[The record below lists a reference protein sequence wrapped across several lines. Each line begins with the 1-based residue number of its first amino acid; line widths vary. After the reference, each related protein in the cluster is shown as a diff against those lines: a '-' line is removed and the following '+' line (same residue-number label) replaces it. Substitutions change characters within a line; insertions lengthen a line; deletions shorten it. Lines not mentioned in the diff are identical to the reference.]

1 MGSAL
6 VAKEEVAGMRP
17 KGNALIAVAGA
28 ALLLAVAPGVAS
40 AQGVPII
47 QDESVSHITPT
58 DATLEAHIDTEGV
71 ENGAWYQFQLATN
84 TSEYAEEL
92 ACPPEFFISL
102 CIGVGSHSG
111 ALPIGFVEAGA
122 PDQLVTHDLAIGG
135 LTGVGVKLKPNTT
148 YHYRVIAAKKK
159 GPPGDI
165 TSWEPPTVFGPD
177 QTFTTPAIA
186 PSIKSES
193 VSHITPDDATLEAHI
208 NTEGLQHG
216 AYYQFQVQSDPSE
229 YAPELACQPP
239 LRSSLCLHLLLHEG
253 ALSIGFV
260 ASGASDQLVTLDLA
274 SGGGITGTAMTLKP
288 GTAYH
293 FRVIAANALPS
304 IDTIDWEPPTVYG
317 ADQTFTTPA
326 VAPSIGSESVSHITA
341 HDATLEAHIGTEG
354 LENGAYYQFQLAGNP
369 SEYATEL
376 ACPPELFSSRC
387 IGVGRHVGALPI
399 GVVAGGS
406 AGQPVSID
414 LAGAGRRLKPDT
426 TYHYRVIAAKRIPS
440 EDTTSWEPPTVF
452 GLDQTFITEK
462 AHRPRK
468 HHQR

>member
-1 MGSAL
+1 
-6 VAKEEVAGMRP
+6 
-17 KGNALIAVAGA
+17 VAGA
-28 ALLLAVAPGVAS
+28 ALFVVAAPGVAA
-40 AQGVPII
+40 AQGVPVILS
-47 QDESVSHITPT
+47 ESVSHITPN
-58 DATLEAHIDTEGV
+58 DATLEAHIDTQGV

-102 CIGVGSHSG
+102 CIGVGVHAG

-122 PDQLVTHDLAIGG
+122 PDHLVTHDVAMGG

-148 YHYRVIAAKKK
+148 YH
-159 GPPGDI
+159 
-165 TSWEPPTVFGPD
+165 
-177 QTFTTPAIA
+177 
-186 PSIKSES
+186 
-193 VSHITPDDATLEAHI
+193 
-208 NTEGLQHG
+208 
-216 AYYQFQVQSDPSE
+216 
-229 YAPELACQPP
+229 
-239 LRSSLCLHLLLHEG
+239 
-253 ALSIGFV
+253 
-260 ASGASDQLVTLDLA
+260 
-274 SGGGITGTAMTLKP
+274 
-288 GTAYH
+288 

-304 IDTIDWEPPTVYG
+304 VDTINWEPPTVYG

-326 VAPSIGSESVSHITA
+326 VAPSIGSESASHITA

-376 ACPPELFSSRC
+376 ACPPELLSSLC
-387 IGVGRHVGALPI
+387 IGVGRHAGALPI

-414 LAGAGRRLKPDT
+414 LAGAGTRLKPDR

-452 GLDQTFITEK
+452 GPDQTFITEK